1 MLWHEGIAP
10 LAGAWIETSV
20 TFAYIPAL
28 MVVPARAR
36 AAILRVAIFASGS
49 IGRFQSAFDS
59 FLPARAIQRFQHCF
73 PYPAAPDHLPSVS
86 QCRFPWP
93 CGSESRDGPS
103 PRRPNRPAR
112 PWSANGRTDGAAR
125 LTDNL
130 VRGGEDVAMSYPRC
144 AFRRIL
150 DIEAGRS
157 QITFPADCER
167 PNPAD
172 REHRFRARY
181 SWCDGEPVPLTV
193 FNRRKCRSF
202 CQQQETGVSRVRL

>member
-103 PRRPNRPAR
+103 PLSARTMLLSAAFAAIVEASKPISSPLVSQWSDRRCRAPHRQSRPGWR
-112 PWSANGRTDGAAR
+112 
-125 LTDNL
+125 
-130 VRGGEDVAMSYPRC
+130 RC
-144 AFRRIL
+144 GDELPSLRV
-150 DIEAGRS
+150 
-157 QITFPADCER
+157 PADFG
-167 PNPAD
+167 
-172 REHRFRARY
+172 H
-181 SWCDGEPVPLTV
+181 
-193 FNRRKCRSF
+193 
-202 CQQQETGVSRVRL
+202 